1 MHILNITIIGLGLI
15 GGSLGLAIKEG
26 ADFGTV
32 ITGVDRDM
40 HSIELAIERGAVD
53 CGTHDVRQGVEG
65 ADIVFLCTP
74 VLQIVP
80 LVQRI
85 VPYLKAGAIVTDVGS
100 TKQQLINSITAVMP
114 ENVFF
119 IGGHPMAGREQSGIA
134 AANKDLF
141 RNKWYFLIPEANT
154 PAEKIDTVKKV
165 IGWTGAVITAMN
177 IENHD
182 RYAAVISHVP
192 HVAAAA
198 LVNLLYTCPDWE
210 NSKRFTGGGF
220 KDTTRIAS
228 SNADMWADICIS
240 NSDEIINSLLRYQ
253 SLLNGVIDAARS
265 GDRTTLHKFFSE
277 AKQRRDAIIS
287 ESL

>member
-1 MHILNITIIGLGLI
+1 MRILNITIIGLGLI
-15 GGSLGLAIKEG
+15 GGSLGLAIREG
-26 ADFGTV
+26 AGSEVV
-32 ITGVDRDM
+32 ITGVDKDLR
-40 HSIELAIERGAVD
+40 SIEVAIERGAID
-53 CGTHDVRQGVEG
+53 SGTHDLRQGVEE

-74 VLQIVP
+74 VLQILP
-80 LVQRI
+80 LVKKI
-85 VPYLKAGAIVTDVGS
+85 LPYLKSGAIVTDVGS
-100 TKQQLINSITAVMP
+100 TKKQLMEGILGFMP
-114 ENVFF
+114 KDIFF

-134 AANKDLF
+134 AANKELF
-141 RNKWYFLIPEANT
+141 RDRWYIIIPHADT
-154 PAEKIDTVKKV
+154 PPDKIETVKKV
-165 IGWTGAVITAMN
+165 IGWTGAVITTMN
-177 IENHD
+177 IANHD

-240 NSDEIINSLLRYQ
+240 NSDEIINSLIRYQ
-253 SLLNGVIDAARS
+253 ALLDGVIDAARN
-265 GDRTTLHKFFSE
+265 GDRATLHKFFSE
-277 AKQRRDAIIS
+277 AKRRRDAIIS

>member
-1 MHILNITIIGLGLI
+1 MRILNITIIGLGLI

-26 ADFGTV
+26 AGSEVV
-32 ITGVDRDM
+32 ITGVDKDLR
-40 HSIELAIERGAVD
+40 SIEVAIERGAID
-53 CGTHDVRQGVEG
+53 SGTHDLRQGVEE

-74 VLQIVP
+74 VLQILP
-80 LVQRI
+80 LVKKI
-85 VPYLKAGAIVTDVGS
+85 LPYLKSGAIVTDVGS
-100 TKQQLINSITAVMP
+100 TKKQLMEGILGFMP
-114 ENVFF
+114 KDIFF

-134 AANKDLF
+134 AANKELF
-141 RNKWYFLIPEANT
+141 RDRWYIIIPHADT
-154 PAEKIDTVKKV
+154 PPDKIETVKKV
-165 IGWTGAVITAMN
+165 IGWTGAVITTMN
-177 IENHD
+177 IANHD

-240 NSDEIINSLLRYQ
+240 NSDEIINSLIRYQ
-253 SLLNGVIDAARS
+253 ALLDGVIDAARN
-265 GDRTTLHKFFSE
+265 GDRATLHKFFSE
-277 AKQRRDAIIS
+277 AKRRRDAIIS